1 MESNMQ
7 KQMSLPGLGEPRKV
21 NKDKRVGKKYGR
33 LTIIEPTGGKT
44 QDRKKIYKCKC
55 DCGNIHYAEISN
67 LKSENTKSCGCLHER
82 NKKQKP
88 DYSIDL
94 TGEYFGKQ
102 QVIKENG
109 RNGKGEVVWLLRCDC
124 GREFSRVG
132 RFLRKNPDTKRCPCE
147 RGKGNVPKRN
157 IQKPRDNEQ
166 FAKDLYCMY
175 IKEGWSIRDAATEE
189 GYARGTTLTNLFIVY
204 IPGYKEQSIKR
215 RKESKE
221 NKKEQRAK
229 KLSELFPYEQ
239 DLQEYCANKLW
250 NNNIY
255 VEQKDSLFSGTEIDI
270 RTNHYCLE
278 LKVRTKKKNIHRAIG
293 QLIVNANETKL
304 KPGLVIPS
312 DVQISKDLEKELEKH
327 GIEIF
332 TEKNLIISNI

>member
-175 IKEGWSIRDAATEE
+175 IKEGWSIRDAAREE
-189 GYARGTTLTNLFIVY
+189 GYKTGVGFIKMFMEY
-204 IPGYKEQSIKR
+204 IPGYKEESQNR
-215 RKESKE
+215 RDNSKWARSLESC
-221 NKKEQRAK
+221 NKKSKIFRYE
-229 KLSELFPYEQ
+229 SELQ
-239 DLQEYCANKLW
+239 KCCVQKLK
-250 NNNIY
+250 
-255 VEQKDSLFSGTEIDI
+255 QKGEKYWENERSFTGFEIDI
-270 RTNHYCLE
+270 TTQDCCYE
-278 LKVRTKKKNIHRAIG
+278 LKVTTPKKDIYRAMG
-293 QLIVNANETKL
+293 QLEINAQKTKL
-304 KPGLVIPS
+304 KPVLVVPS
-312 DVQISKDLEKELEKH
+312 DTEISQDIKEILNSKNIYIKDELS
-327 GIEIF
+327 I
-332 TEKNLIISNI
+332 